1 MDCCSLVIKYSL
13 LLANLI
19 FALAGLVVI
28 GVGAHIQ
35 IAAKHYLDFLAD
47 TYLNTPIF
55 IIIAGVVIFII
66 AFFGCCGAWRENSC
80 IVYAYACCLI
90 VVLVGE
96 VAAGIAALV
105 LKDNLQSV
113 IQDKMKQGMNNYGTV
128 GYEGMTET
136 WDLIQADL
144 HCCGSA
150 NYTDCM
156 EPS

>member
-1 MDCCSLVIKYSL
+1 
-13 LLANLI
+13 LI
-19 FALAGLVVI
+19 
-28 GVGAHIQ
+28 
-35 IAAKHYLDFLAD
+35 
-47 TYLNTPIF
+47 
-55 IIIAGVVIFII
+55 
-66 AFFGCCGAWRENSC
+66 C
-80 IVYAYACCLI
+80 I
-90 VVLVGE
+90 GE